1 MVILQALLAA
11 LSRSAGRL
19 LNTAFGWAT
28 IMLFGKVRQ
37 DRQLYLSAI
46 ALGSVVWLVAL
57 ISVAFPSVGT
67 FLLAFVTLPDWV
79 DRTWIRLAMLTAVIL
94 LPALVGWLSTRLVPA
109 GERQR
114 RGISTW
120 GAVVRGYP
128 YTLGLAMTL
137 VLMIVVA
144 PILKLR
150 NVIRRW
156 TAEHV
161 PVIIEPD
168 AYEDVVDDVEEA
180 LNATGVKTR
189 RRPVTWLLRL
199 PTKLL
204 AVFAGRAVGRV
215 AAERLTRLVSD
226 RIEVLLHPSD
236 IVISGRATDAARV
249 RAILAEHL
257 TYTRAYLTWDKEA
270 NEIEDERREIWGPL
284 LAGRTAGLAERL
296 SDLEDR
302 LRDLQVPYE
311 EWEVLFRQILLAERT
326 LVAGDRGAFV
336 RAELR
341 STLLTAL
348 ATAAPALE
356 QAARLAREIRRD
368 RSASRNKARA
378 PAFPVSV
385 DNFRTALRGL
395 REGIRRRRARGRV
408 LAFFRRAA

>member
-28 IMLFGKVRQ
+28 IMLFGKVPQ

-109 GERQR
+109 EERQR
-114 RGISTW
+114 RGVSTW
-120 GAVVRGYP
+120 GAVVRGYL

-168 AYEDVVDDVEEA
+168 AYQDVVDDVEEA

-204 AVFAGRAVGRV
+204 GRAVGRV
-215 AAERLTRLVSD
+215 AAERLTRLVND

-270 NEIEDERREIWGPL
+270 NEIEDELREIWGPL

-302 LRDLQVPYE
+302 LRDLQVSYE

-326 LVAGDRGAFV
+326 LVAADRGAFV
-336 RAELR
+336 RAELQ
-341 STLLTAL
+341 SMLLTAL

-385 DNFRTALRGL
+385 DGFRTALRGL

-408 LAFFRRAA
+408 RAFFRRAV